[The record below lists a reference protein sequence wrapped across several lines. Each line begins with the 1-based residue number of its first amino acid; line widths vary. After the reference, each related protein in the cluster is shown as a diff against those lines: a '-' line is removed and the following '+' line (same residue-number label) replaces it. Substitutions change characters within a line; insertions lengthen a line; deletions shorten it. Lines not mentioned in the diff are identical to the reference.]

1 MRATKPSITAT
12 TLTLLTGLLFALGP
26 VTVDLSLP
34 ALPVIQHSAGSGEM
48 RVELTLTLLFLGL
61 ALTQLLYG
69 AVADRHGRRLPLLA
83 GLLLYVAGSALAGVS
98 DHVAGIAVA
107 RGVQAVG
114 YGVVIVLIKSAVT
127 DVCDSRAAARVYS
140 ISILIMS
147 VVAVVAPAVGGQLLA
162 HFGWRSVFFT
172 MAAVGLLALLL
183 AATLLPETQSPENR
197 STADFGASVATYRE
211 LLGNPAFAA
220 FALIASGAVACQF
233 SYNTGG
239 PAVLIEHFGLRPDRA
254 GLVLSA
260 IALSTAAGA
269 QANVFLLRF
278 LSPERV
284 MLGTAGA
291 LVGAALVLLAV
302 FLTGAGG
309 LPAVTVL
316 LFIIISTPGLITGN
330 AMAAAMASA
339 GSRAGAASALVGV
352 MQFILGSVG
361 SAVVG
366 YAHDSSGAALGAVI
380 LALSLMTLWIALLV
394 RRPRPVPLSLR

>member
-1 MRATKPSITAT
+1 MSPTSPLIQPTV
-12 TLTLLTGLLFALGP
+12 LTLLTGLLFALGP

-34 ALPVIQHSAGSGEM
+34 ALPVIQASAGSGEM
-48 RVELTLTLLFLGL
+48 RIELTLTLLFFGL
-61 ALTQLLYG
+61 AITQLLYG
-69 AVADRHGRRLPLLA
+69 AIADRHGRRLPLLA
-83 GLLLYVAGSALAGVS
+83 GLVLYVSGSLLAGFS
-98 DHVAGIAVA
+98 DHIAGIAVA
-107 RGVQAVG
+107 RTVQAVG
-114 YGVVIVLIKSAVT
+114 YGIVIVLIKSAVT

-147 VVAVVAPAVGGQLLA
+147 VVAVVAPAVGGQILA
-162 HFGWRSVFFT
+162 HLGWRSVFFT
-172 MAAVGLLALLL
+172 MAAIGLLALLL
-183 AATLLPETQSPENR
+183 TATLLPETQSPGDR
-197 STADFGASVATYRE
+197 SSGDLGASVSTYRE
-211 LLGNPAFAA
+211 LLRDPAFAA

-239 PAVLIEHFGLRPDRA
+239 PAVLIEHFGLRPERA

-291 LVGAALVLLAV
+291 LVCAALLLLAA
-302 FLTGAGG
+302 FLTGVGG
-309 LPAVTVL
+309 LPAVIVL

-330 AMAAAMASA
+330 AMAAAMSNA
-339 GSRAGAASALVGV
+339 GARAGAASALVGV

-380 LALSLMTLWIALLV
+380 LGLSLMTLWIALQV
-394 RRPRPVPLSLR
+394 RRPKPVPLSLR